1 VACTLNIIKKAAVRV
16 QKRFLRF
23 KIRTKI
29 NTIYL
34 AILLFSL
41 SISYFVYN
49 AVNNRIVENNISR
62 TSMQTLNALDKNLEF
77 TLGNVS
83 QFSNLIFFD
92 KGVQDALRRSHS
104 EGIDYNIQSVLNKYL
119 ANMLLSGDY
128 ISSVYVFDNYD
139 NKYSMGKYLLKP
151 MVVNKIGNAPWY
163 NEVINLKGD
172 MKWIVNAGGALA
184 TDPNHNYISL
194 VRVINDINTMKKLAT
209 LIVNVDEDTLQKG
222 FEDIGNKYKSQFF
235 IMDEDGQYITNPP
248 IEDKSFE
255 KELIPKLKEKQGY
268 TVENIGS
275 TKNIICFTTSK
286 YSNWKIVG
294 IMPISEI
301 SRDIGTL
308 RIISIIM
315 LIINSLFISLGALYV
330 TKLVTKPLIKMQHY
344 MGKAQQGDFT
354 TMPIDIDRED
364 EIVQLKRGFN
374 TMIIEIEELINK
386 VKKEQKIIRKNE
398 LSLIRAQV
406 NPHFLYNTLD
416 AISALSLLKD
426 NESAFKI
433 TQSLGE
439 FYRISLSSGKEIIRL
454 EEEINCIK
462 NYLII
467 LDIRYKGKFSVSYE
481 IDEEIYDMEILKLI
495 LQPFVENAIHH
506 GLRNKHGQGTIE
518 IKAHKK
524 QGMLFFIV
532 KDDGIGMTS
541 DKIKEILS
549 RKSQAN
555 KNGFGIYSSVQRI
568 SIFYNIENPLSITS
582 VINEGTEVTIKI
594 PITKEETNGYY

>member
-1 VACTLNIIKKAAVRV
+1 MNIIRKLATRV
-16 QKRFLRF
+16 HKRFLKF

-34 AILLFSL
+34 VILLFSL
-41 SISYFVYN
+41 SISYVLYN
-49 AVNNRIVENNISR
+49 AINNRIVENNISR
-62 TSMQTLNALDKNLEF
+62 TSLQTLNALDKNLEF
-77 TLGNVS
+77 ILGNVS

-92 KGVQDALRRSHS
+92 KGVQDALRRSKS
-104 EGIDYNIQSVLNKYL
+104 EGIEYNIQSILNKYL
-119 ANMLLSGDY
+119 ANMLLSGEY

-139 NKYSMGKYLLKP
+139 NKYSMGKYVLKP
-151 MVVNKIGNAPWY
+151 MVVDKIENAPWY
-163 NEVINLKGD
+163 NEIINLQGD

-194 VRVINDINTMKKLAT
+194 IRVINDINTMKKLAT
-209 LIVNVDEDTLQKG
+209 LIVNVDEDTIQKS

-235 IMDEDGQYITNPP
+235 IMDEKGQYITTPP

-255 KELIPKLKEKQGY
+255 KELIPKLVEKQGY
-268 TVENIGS
+268 TVEKLGDS
-275 TKNIICFTTSK
+275 KNIICFTTSK
-286 YSNWKIVG
+286 FSNWKIVG
-294 IMPISEI
+294 IMPISELSKDI
-301 SRDIGTL
+301 STM
-308 RIISIIM
+308 RIISIII
-315 LIINSLFISLGALYV
+315 LIVNSLFISLGAVYI
-330 TKLVTKPLIKMQHY
+330 TKLVTRPLIKMQHY

-354 TMPIDIDRED
+354 TMVIDIDRED

-386 VKKEQKIIRKNE
+386 VKLEQIVIRKNE
-398 LSLIRAQV
+398 LNLIRAQV

-439 FYRISLSSGKEIIRL
+439 FYRISLSSGKEIIRV

-462 NYLII
+462 NYLTI
-467 LDIRYKGKFSVSYE
+467 LDIRYKGKFSVTYE
-481 IDEEIYDMEILKLI
+481 IEEEMYNLKILKLI

-506 GLRNKHGQGTIE
+506 GLRNKHGKGKLE
-518 IKAHKK
+518 IKAYIEE
-524 QGMLFFIV
+524 GMLVFIV
-532 KDDGIGMTS
+532 KDDGIGMSS
-541 DKIKEILS
+541 DKILEILS
-549 RKSQAN
+549 RRSQVN

-568 SIFYNIENPLSITS
+568 SIFYNVENPLSITS
-582 VINEGTEVTIKI
+582 VINERTEITIKV
-594 PITKEETNGYY
+594 PMVEEETNGDY